1 MRQAERGQPRR
12 DRGPL
17 PVCYNALP
25 AMKRLLWLILLS
37 FALLLAGC
45 APREQTAGALPT
57 RTAAALTPYVTAT
70 PTGIVSPLEQ
80 VTPTPAPTPTSTPRT
95 HVVKKGEDLGGIAFQ
110 YGVTLAALM
119 EANPEIDPYLLS
131 VGATLIIPA
140 PAERVDTQN
149 LPSPTPVAVN
159 PGPVHCYP
167 SRDGGAWCFLLVN
180 NPQQTAV
187 ENVSVQI
194 QIYGGEAQI
203 SQTAATPLNLI
214 AAGGELPVA
223 AYFAAPLP
231 QPFQATASL
240 LTALPRTVDDQRYLR
255 VEVREL
261 RAAVQP
267 DGFSA
272 LASGQVV
279 LLDGEAEA
287 SQVWV
292 ALAAFDKNG
301 RIVGTRRWEG
311 SGSLRPSL
319 AFEEWVYS
327 AGDPIDHV
335 LAWAEAR
342 P

>member
-1 MRQAERGQPRR
+1 
-12 DRGPL
+12 
-17 PVCYNALP
+17 
-25 AMKRLLWLILLS
+25 MKRFRWLFLPS

-45 APREQTAGALPT
+45 APPDQTDGALPS
-57 RTAAALTPYVTAT
+57 RTVAALTPYVTTT
-70 PTGIVSPLEQ
+70 PTSAVSPSEQ

-140 PAERVDTQN
+140 SSERVDSQN

-159 PGPVHCYP
+159 LSPVHCYP

-180 NPQQTAV
+180 NPQQAAV
-187 ENVSVQI
+187 ENVSVQV
-194 QIYGGEAQI
+194 QIYGGESQI
-203 SQTAATPLNLI
+203 SQTAVTPLNLI
-214 AAGGELPVA
+214 AAGGDLPVA
-223 AYFAAPLP
+223 TYFAAPLP
-231 QPFQATASL
+231 QPYQAAASL

-261 RAAVQP
+261 QTAVQP
-267 DGFSA
+267 DGLSA
-272 LASGQVV
+272 LASGQVF

-292 ALAAFDKNG
+292 ALAALDKSG
-301 RIVGTRRWEG
+301 QIVGLRRWEG
-311 SGSLRPSL
+311 SGSLHPSL
-319 AFEEWVYS
+319 PFEGWVYS
-327 AGDPIDHV
+327 AGGPIERV